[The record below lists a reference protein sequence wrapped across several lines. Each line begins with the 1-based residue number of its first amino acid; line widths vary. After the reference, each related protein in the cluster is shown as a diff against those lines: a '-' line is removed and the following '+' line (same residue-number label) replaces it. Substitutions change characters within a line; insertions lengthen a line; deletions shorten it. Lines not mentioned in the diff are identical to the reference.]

1 MDKTIELNNVTKAY
15 KNETVLDDLSLSVE
29 KGCCYG
35 FLGRNGSGKTTTIKI
50 IMGLIRHDQ
59 GRVMLLDQDPWNIPK
74 KVKERVGYVSEKQIL
89 PEFLRVKDLTSF
101 SEKLYRKWNQPHVN
115 DLLERFNIPNHK
127 KIMTL
132 SLGMK
137 KFLALVLALGQDPEL
152 LVLDEPTLGLDPI
165 ARQEFIDNVM
175 DLLLEEERTVFFSS
189 HILSDVEKIADKI
202 GILKKGR
209 IFLEMNLDDM
219 KKSFKQIQVDFR
231 ENPRETFDLPNIVST
246 KKIGKTV
253 ILTIKDF
260 EESYIQRIQKHCNA
274 EVKVLDMN
282 FEQIFIELAK

>member
-1 MDKTIELNNVTKAY
+1 MDRAIELSNVSKRY
-15 KNETVLDDLSLSVE
+15 KNEVVLDDLSLSVE

-35 FLGRNGSGKTTTIKI
+35 FLGRNGSGKTTAIKI
-50 IMGLIRHDQ
+50 IMGLISEDQ
-59 GRVMLLDQDPWNIPK
+59 GRVMLLDQNPWCIPK
-74 KVKERVGYVSEKQIL
+74 KMKERVGYVSEKQIL
-89 PEFLRVKDLTSF
+89 PESLRVKDLTAF
-101 SEKLYRKWNQPHVN
+101 SGKLYQKWNQPRVN
-115 DLLERFNIPNHK
+115 DLLERFNISPDK
-127 KIMTL
+127 KIMAL

-219 KKSFKQIQVDFR
+219 KKSFKQIQLNFR
-231 ENPRETFDLPNIVST
+231 ETPRDSFEHPNIVSS
-246 KKIGKTV
+246 KRIGKTV
-253 ILTIKDF
+253 ILTVKDF
-260 EESYIQRIQKHCNA
+260 DENIIQSIQKDSNA
-274 EVKVLDMN
+274 EVEILDMN